1 MLGKIVTNKNATIY
15 VKSKKVIA
23 GETSVTEPHLV
34 SPSRGSP
41 ASADFSPL
49 YETRTEKQ
57 YGYVLPDEQKAV
69 LETVKRLCEK
79 HGFELKIIDVTRENL
94 ARRAVQEEIRK
105 VKSFPTL
112 MTDSGR
118 RLEGNVSEEQ
128 TESFLLRNSIY

>member
-1 MLGKIVTNKNATIY
+1 MLGEIVTNKSATIY
-15 VKSKKVIA
+15 VKSKKVVT
-23 GETSVTEPHLV
+23 GEISVTEPHLV

-94 ARRAVQEEIRK
+94 VRRALQEEIRR

-118 RLEGNVSEEQ
+118 RIEGNISEEQ
-128 TESFLLRNSIY
+128 IELFLLRNSIY